1 MTQPDDISLDDIL
14 ATKAFQNFVESAR
27 HFCLLIETHQSDN
40 PKEFLQT
47 IKRHLSALYA
57 LGLDIPHIYLT
68 SDLDLSVDLSDTEK
82 KTIRQFISDRVP
94 FSYYWI
100 VLNPVDMKN
109 LADLGTGDLLDDLE
123 DIYCD
128 IKCGLIM
135 LDKDDFN
142 AKENGVWKLKF
153 DYDSHWSTHCIEALQ
168 VIHDYIADN

>member
-1 MTQPDDISLDDIL
+1 MTQPDHISLDQIL
-14 ATKAFQNFVESAR
+14 AKKAFQDFVEAAR
-27 HFCLLIETHQSDN
+27 NFCLLIETQQSDN

-47 IKRHLSALYA
+47 IKRHLLILSA
-57 LGLDIPHIYLT
+57 LGLDLPQIYLS
-68 SDLDLSVDLSDTEK
+68 SDLDLSLNLAETEK

-100 VLNPVDMKN
+100 VLNPTDAENDAEVG
-109 LADLGTGDLLDDLE
+109 AGDLVDDLE
-123 DIYCD
+123 ETYCD

-135 LDKDDFN
+135 LDKEDFS

-153 DYDSHWSTHCIEALQ
+153 DYDSHWNTHCIEALQ